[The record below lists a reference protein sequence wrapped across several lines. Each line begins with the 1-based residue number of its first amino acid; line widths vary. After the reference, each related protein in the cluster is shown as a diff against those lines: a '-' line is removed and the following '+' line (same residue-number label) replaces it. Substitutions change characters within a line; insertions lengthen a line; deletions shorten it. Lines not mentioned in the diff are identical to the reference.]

1 MEETDPNEER
11 IVPTSHLIIIYRKDF
26 VKSPVFL
33 LVTALRVFADVGTS
47 QVNHLFLGS

>member
-11 IVPTSHLIIIYRKDF
+11 IVPTSHLFIISRKEF

-33 LVTALRVFADVGTS
+33 LATALKVFADVGNS